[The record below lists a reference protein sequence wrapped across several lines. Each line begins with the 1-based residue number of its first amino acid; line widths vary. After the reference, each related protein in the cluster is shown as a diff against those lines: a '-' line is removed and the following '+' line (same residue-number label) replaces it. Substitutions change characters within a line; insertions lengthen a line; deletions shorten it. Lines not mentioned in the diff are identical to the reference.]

1 MNKTYRWGIDPDTE
15 NLVIEDQ
22 SAMRQPSYY
31 TFTVSKHFPTGL
43 HYLQPVDRLASKHNI
58 HFVETE
64 DAPNP
69 EMVLGIIEAARKAK
83 TARIAELVKT
93 V

>member
-15 NLVIEDQ
+15 QLVIEDQ

-31 TFTVSKHFPTGL
+31 AFSVRKHFLTGL
-43 HYLQPVDRLASKHNI
+43 CFFDQVDGLASKHNI

-69 EMVLGIIEAARKAK
+69 EVVLGIIEAARKFKAAK
-83 TARIAELVKT
+83 IAELVKT